1 MTNTFE
7 PMYDAVTVADLP
19 PGGMKYAGYVNGE
32 FANRAAVVARFP
44 KATVFGI
51 DINGTAWEEARIF
64 DWEKFDIQS
73 PTVLRRAVSAR
84 NAFRPFTATVYCD
97 RSNLETVEDALAGV
111 WHFLWISTLD
121 GTDLTGHKTADGTL
135 IVATQIRGGIHS
147 GFDTSN
153 TLVTWQ

>member
-19 PGGMKYAGYVNGE
+19 PGGTKYAGYVNGE
-32 FANRAAVVARFP
+32 FANHSAMVARFP

-51 DINGTAWEEARIF
+51 DINGTEWEEARIF

-73 PTVLRRAVSAR
+73 ATVLRRAVSAR
-84 NAFRPFTATVYCD
+84 NSFRPFTATVYCD
-97 RSNLETVEDALAGV
+97 RDNLETVEQALEGV
-111 WHFLWISTLD
+111 WHFLWVSTLD
-121 GTDLTGHKTADGTL
+121 GTDLTGHKTSSGTL

-153 TLVTWQ
+153 TLVTWR